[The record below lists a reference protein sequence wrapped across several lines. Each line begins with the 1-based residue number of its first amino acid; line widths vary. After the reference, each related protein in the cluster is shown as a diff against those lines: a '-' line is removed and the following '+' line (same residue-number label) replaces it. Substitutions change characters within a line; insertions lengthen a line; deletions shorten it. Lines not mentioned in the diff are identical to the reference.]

1 MLIVF
6 LPLLAAAFVVFA
18 FATGLWVALWPAVV
32 LVATTIVYVLRLPGA
47 FLKRSDGT
55 LPWFSWLAWG
65 PLFAYQWVVLE
76 GGRRLMGEAMS
87 TEVGPGVYVARRP
100 RLADLPPNIAI
111 VVDLCAEFPAAPGIR
126 DGRAYITIPTLDA
139 TAPTP
144 EQIVTAVEAIIA
156 ANGAA
161 FIHCA
166 HGHGRSATVAAAVLI
181 RRGQATL
188 DDVEAKMQVL
198 RPRIGLNATQRA
210 ALAKAV
216 DLGT

>member
-1 MLIVF
+1 MLLTVL
-6 LPLLAAAFVVFA
+6 LPLLAAALAVFA
-18 FATGLWVALWPAVV
+18 FATGWWVVLWPVVV
-32 LVATTIVYVLRLPGA
+32 LVATTIVYALRLPGA

-55 LPWFSWLAWG
+55 LPWFSWLVWA
-65 PLFAYQWVVLE
+65 PLFTYQWIILE
-76 GGRRLMGEAMS
+76 GGRRIMKEAIS

-111 VVDLCAEFPAAPGIR
+111 VVDLCAEFPAAPGITE
-126 DGRAYITIPTLDA
+126 GRTYLTIPTLDA

-144 EQIVTAVEAIIA
+144 AQITAAVDAVIA

-188 DDVEAKMQVL
+188 EDVEAKMKAL
-198 RPRIGLNATQRA
+198 RPRVGLNSTQRA
-210 ALAKAV
+210 ALAIAIR
-216 DLGT
+216 TT

>member
-1 MLIVF
+1 VLIVF
-6 LPLLAAAFVVFA
+6 LPSLAAALVVFA
-18 FATGLWVALWPAVV
+18 FATGWWVALWPAVV

-47 FLKRSDGT
+47 FLKRKDGT
-55 LPWFSWLAWG
+55 LPWFSWLVWG

-76 GGRRLMGEAMS
+76 GGRRLTGETRS

-111 VVDLCAEFPAAPGIR
+111 VVDLCAEFPVAPGITR
-126 DGRAYITIPTLDA
+126 GRAYITIPTLDA

-144 EQIVTAVEAIIA
+144 EQIVIAVEAVLA
-156 ANGAA
+156 ANGPA

-188 DDVEAKMQVL
+188 DDVEAKMKAL

-216 DLGT
+216 ELGS